1 MNETMFKLSA
11 KFEKLDKIWFD
22 NFGLLRLH
30 GPRVNPELAYKVTNT
45 KKVNHCLIIFSK
57 MEKSTV
63 RIWITNMQLLGNWIE
78 AVSNEDKEKIM
89 MGDANLF

>member
-1 MNETMFKLSA
+1 
-11 KFEKLDKIWFD
+11 
-22 NFGLLRLH
+22 
-30 GPRVNPELAYKVTNT
+30 
-45 KKVNHCLIIFSK
+45 

-63 RIWITNMQLLGNWIE
+63 GIWITNMQLLGTWIE